1 MKQLKPLINYKKLD
15 KIFRTDGLPDWWTQ
29 LEKDAETCPTSSRCR
44 GHSHGIKLKNYDGKK
59 VKRSRPLK
67 KEKTWHTNRLY
78 W

>member
-1 MKQLKPLINYKKLD
+1 MINPALALMPS

-29 LEKDAETCPTSSRCR
+29 LEQDAKSCPTSSRCR

-59 VKRSRPLK
+59 NKTTKTSWKPKTNKSKRI
-67 KEKTWHTNRLY
+67 Y